1 MPQKVY
7 DNPMW
12 LLSLQNLRKEEPSM
26 KSTRTKIGN
35 GWALLPFLV
44 FVVIYLGAGL
54 VLQHQGVEMA
64 FYKFP
69 SVTAMFLAVL
79 LAFAMTKGTVTQR
92 FRIFSKGAANEDVL
106 TMLMIYLLAGAF
118 SSVASA
124 MGGLDSTIN
133 MGLNLIPV
141 HFLAA
146 GMFLIS
152 AFMGTATGS
161 SMGTISAVVPIAVG
175 VAYRSGLSVPLMLG
189 ACVGGAMFGD
199 NLSMISDT
207 TIAAT
212 RSQGC
217 EMRDKFRVNF
227 FIALPAAIVTVI
239 ILLVLGRPEV
249 VPDLELY
256 SFSLIKVLPYVL
268 VLVLALAGMNV
279 FLVLTIG
286 IFTAGIVGFVTG
298 SMDIFTFAQSIWNGF
313 TVMNEVFFLTL
324 LCGGMSALVSHNGGI
339 VWLIDKLH
347 KMVRGEKSAQLS
359 IAALVSLADC
369 ATANNTVAIVVSG
382 SMARNISRECK
393 VDPRRTASLLDVF
406 SCVVQGIIPY
416 GAQLL
421 IATSLTNALGI
432 LIAPTDII
440 PNMWYCWILAI
451 FGLLSIFIPFA
462 DGSLRKNPWNWEK
475 DCSEQDVQTKNTPE
489 EDRENGA
496 APEI

>member
-1 MPQKVY
+1 
-7 DNPMW
+7 
-12 LLSLQNLRKEEPSM
+12 M
-26 KSTRTKIGN
+26 KPTRTKNGN

-54 VLQHQGVEMA
+54 VLEHQGVEMA

-92 FRIFSKGAANEDVL
+92 FQIFSKGAANEDVL

-133 MGLNLIPV
+133 MGLNLVPV

-146 GMFLIS
+146 GMFIIS

-161 SMGTISAVVPIAVG
+161 SMGTISAIVPIAVG
-175 VAYRSGLSVPLMLG
+175 VAHRSGLSVPLMLG

-298 SMDIFTFAQSIWNGF
+298 SMTIFTFAQSIWGGF

-324 LCGGMSALVSHNGGI
+324 LCGGMSALVSYNGGI
-339 VWLIDKLH
+339 VWLIDKLR

-359 IAALVSLADC
+359 IAALVSMADC
-369 ATANNTVAIVVSG
+369 ATANNTVAIVISG

-393 VDPRRTASLLDVF
+393 VDPRRTAALLDVF

-462 DGSLRKNPWNWEK
+462 DGSLRKNPWNWEAGSSGAQNESVP
-475 DCSEQDVQTKNTPE
+475 DSDQEQGDE
-489 EDRENGA
+489 
-496 APEI
+496 PEI